1 MVSLLCDRN
10 GLVLVVLPI
19 GKFVQTYQRQASGG
33 VKVVDNG
40 PHQVFE
46 RIGCREVKSDL
57 GGLLPN
63 ARPDLENA
71 ELDRIEV
78 GLPPACVSHAQ
89 VLERV

>member
-1 MVSLLCDRN
+1 M
-10 GLVLVVLPI
+10 LPLE
-19 GKFVQTYQRQASGG
+19 KFVQTYQRQASGG
-33 VKVVDNG
+33 VKVMDNG

-46 RIGCREVKSDL
+46 RIRRREMKPDL
-57 GGLLPN
+57 GGLLSN

-78 GLPPACVSHAQ
+78 GLHPACVSHAQ